1 MIAVRELTKARFKD
15 LEALF
20 ASDPVADRCFC
31 MWFIIPVKTFH
42 EAGREGNRASFA
54 DLVASDTF
62 PLGLIAY
69 DAGQPVGW
77 CAVGPRRRYV
87 RAMAAP
93 TLKQRDRSEDDTV
106 WLVPCFFIS
115 PEARGSGVATA
126 LLEAAVEHARS
137 SGAGAI
143 EGFPL
148 AGDKRRSGGSDFQ
161 TGMESL
167 FAGCGFEPVSR
178 PSENRVIM
186 RREL

>member
-1 MIAVRELTKARFKD
+1 MIKTKPLTTDRLAHLD
-15 LEALF
+15 ALF
-20 ASDPVADRCFC
+20 ATDPVADRCFC

-42 EAGREGNRASFA
+42 GAGREGNRASFA
-54 DLVASDTF
+54 NLVASDPL

-137 SGAGAI
+137 NGASVI

-161 TGMESL
+161 TGMEPL
-167 FAGCGFEPVSR
+167 FASCGFEPVAR